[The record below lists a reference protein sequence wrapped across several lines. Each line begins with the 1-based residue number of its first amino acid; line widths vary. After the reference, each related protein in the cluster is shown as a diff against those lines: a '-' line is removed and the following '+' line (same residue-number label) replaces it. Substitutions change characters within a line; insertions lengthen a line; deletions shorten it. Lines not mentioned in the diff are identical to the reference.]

1 MAAVTICSDLRTQ
14 EKEICYCFLLFH
26 FYLPWVMGLDAI
38 VLVFLILSFKPA
50 FSLSSF
56 TLIKR
61 LFSSSLLS
69 AIKVVSSTYLRLLMF
84 LLAILSPARY
94 SSSLAFIMMCSVYM
108 LNKQGDNKQP
118 CCTPFSILNQS
129 VVPYKVL
136 TVASWPSYWF
146 LRRQIRRSGIPI
158 SLSVLQFVILH
169 TSKGF
174 SVVNETKV
182 DICLEFPCFLVIQQ
196 MFAIWSLVPVLSKS
210 FNIWK
215 FSIHIMLKLSLMDF
229 EHSLTSTGDECNC
242 LVVWTFLST
251 SILGN

>member
-118 CCTPFSILNQS
+118 CCTPFSILNNS
-129 VVPYKVL
+129 VVPFRVL
-136 TVASWPSYWF
+136 TVAS
-146 LRRQIRRSGIPI
+146 QIRWSGIPLPHLFK
-158 SLSVLQFVILH
+158 SFPHFVMIH
-169 TSKGF
+169 TVKGF
-174 SVVNETKV
+174 SVVDETEV
-182 DICLEFPCFLVIQQ
+182 DVFLEFPSFLYDPANVGNLISSS
-196 MFAIWSLVPVLSKS
+196 FTAWSW
-210 FNIWK
+210 WK
-215 FSIHIMLKLSLMDF
+215 GLP
-229 EHSLTSTGDECNC
+229 
-242 LVVWTFLST
+242 
-251 SILGN
+251 